1 VVLPPPMEIAEANTE
16 NDSAWTSTQPTGNIL
31 FGEYD
36 NTNAAGTRVS
46 WSKQL
51 SSAVEISM
59 ILSTYSSWVDGAYL
73 GLSAS

>member
-16 NDSAWTSTQPTGNIL
+16 NGSAWTSTQPTGNIL

-51 SSAVEISM
+51 SSAVEK
-59 ILSTYSSWVDGAYL
+59 VDEDAAKCPY
-73 GLSAS
+73 